1 MPTIARRGPYRV
13 LFYSNNGVEPPHVHV
28 QRERLLAKFW
38 LDPVALSSNSGF
50 RAHELRDLEALVIQN
65 RSSWLE
71 AWDEFFGR

>member
-1 MPTIARRGPYRV
+1 M

-38 LDPVALSSNSGF
+38 PEPVALSSNSGF

-65 RSSWLE
+65 RRSWLE

>member
-1 MPTIARRGPYRV
+1 M

-38 LDPVALSSNSGF
+38 LDPVVLSSNSGF

>member
-1 MPTIARRGPYRV
+1 M

-28 QRERLLAKFW
+28 QRERLLARFW

-65 RSSWLE
+65 RRIWLE